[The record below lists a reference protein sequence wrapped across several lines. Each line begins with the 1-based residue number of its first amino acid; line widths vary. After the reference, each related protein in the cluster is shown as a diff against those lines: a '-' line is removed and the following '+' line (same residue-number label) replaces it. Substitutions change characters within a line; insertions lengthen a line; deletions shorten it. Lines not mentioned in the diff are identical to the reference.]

1 VDLRATAAGL
11 CRWQAGYCAQ
21 LGSPLYAELLER
33 AAQDA
38 EAGGPTVAL
47 LAPWAAAAAGDV
59 PAIRMLGAVH
69 RLVLEGKASELAR
82 FYPSAGGDAGA
93 GDPWPALRDVLDHHG
108 ERIAEV
114 MRRPVQ
120 TNEVG
125 RCAALLGGF
134 LLVARETGLPL
145 RLLEVGASA
154 GLNLRWDQYRYEQD
168 GAGWGDPGAAVRFT
182 DPFNGDGLPPLDVDV
197 EVCERR
203 GCDASPVD
211 PASDEGRVTLQ
222 SYVWPDMTRRFEYLR
237 GALSVAPR
245 VPATVEQAD
254 LVEWLEATP
263 LTAPGAATVVFH
275 SIVMQYLPRA
285 ERERA
290 AVALE
295 RVGAKAGQRAPL
307 AWLMLEPTA
316 DPPEVRLR
324 TWPGGEQRLLATAGF
339 HGLPVAWVHPWS

>member
-1 VDLRATAAGL
+1 V
-11 CRWQAGYCAQ
+11 
-21 LGSPLYAELLER
+21 LGE
-33 AAQDA
+33 
-38 EAGGPTVAL
+38 
-47 LAPWAAAAAGDV
+47 
-59 PAIRMLGAVH
+59 
-69 RLVLEGKASELAR
+69 
-82 FYPSAGGDAGA
+82 
-93 GDPWPALRDVLDHHG
+93 HG
-108 ERIAEV
+108 ERIAEL

-154 GLNLRWDQYRYEQD
+154 GLNLRWDLYHYEQGD
-168 GAGWGDPGAAVRFT
+168 AGWGDPGAAVRFS
-182 DPFNGDGLPPLDVDV
+182 DPFTGEGRPPLDVDV

-211 PASDEGRVTLQ
+211 PAGDEGRLTLE

-263 LTAPGAATVVFH
+263 LTAPGSATVVFH

-290 AVALE
+290 AAALE
-295 RVGAKAGQRAPL
+295 RAGAKASDQAPL

-339 HGLPVAWVHPWS
+339 HGLPVAWVYPWS